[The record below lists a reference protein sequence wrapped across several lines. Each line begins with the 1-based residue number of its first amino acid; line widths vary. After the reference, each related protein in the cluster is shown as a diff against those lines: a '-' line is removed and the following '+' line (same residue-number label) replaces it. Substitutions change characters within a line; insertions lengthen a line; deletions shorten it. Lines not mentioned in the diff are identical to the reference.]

1 MTTEQWLN
9 DMIDDIVM
17 EYGVSHD
24 TARIMLFAW
33 LAELLRWSPKFYAM
47 MDYLLN
53 DF

>member
-24 TARIMLFAW
+24 VARVMLFAW
-33 LAELLRWSPKFYAM
+33 LADLLRWNPKLKSM
-47 MDYLLN
+47 LEYLLN
-53 DF
+53 E